1 MRAHFASD
9 IPASPDTDD
18 GLKQDTINTKEPQ
31 PKVAGNETENVLQ
44 DRILEF
50 KSDSSKMAV
59 VGEFIDEVLQKAE
72 EEANKQ
78 QNDKNKNSQQG
89 KSKTQKQSFAI
100 PDFKNGKVVNRARG
114 FVVRLF
120 ESICNC
126 ANNAAT
132 APVTRFKFRSGK
144 RTSTS
149 GGAGG
154 DAGDNNVKVE
164 NNKKE
169 EKSKKSSNGGKKS
182 DKVKIEETK
191 ENKDKEVQ
199 ETIELQ

>member
-18 GLKQDTINTKEPQ
+18 GLQSPDAIDTKEPQ
-31 PKVAGNETENVLQ
+31 PKVASVNETENLLQ

-59 VGEFIDEVLQKAE
+59 VGEFIDDVLQKAE

-78 QNDKNKNSQQG
+78 QKDKHKNSQQG
-89 KSKTQKQSFAI
+89 KNKTQKQN
-100 PDFKNGKVVNRARG
+100 FKNGKVVNRARG

-126 ANNAAT
+126 ANNAAA

-144 RTSTS
+144 RASTS
-149 GGAGG
+149 G
-154 DAGDNNVKVE
+154 DVSENNGKVE

-169 EKSKKSSNGGKKS
+169 EKSKRNSNGGKKN
-182 DKVKIEETK
+182 DKAKIDETNA
-191 ENKDKEVQ
+191 EKDNEAQ

>member
-18 GLKQDTINTKEPQ
+18 GLQSPDAIDTKEPQ
-31 PKVAGNETENVLQ
+31 PKVASVNETENLLQ

-59 VGEFIDEVLQKAE
+59 VGEFIDDVLQKAE

-78 QNDKNKNSQQG
+78 QKDKHKNSQQG
-89 KSKTQKQSFAI
+89 KNKTQKQSFAI

-126 ANNAAT
+126 ANNAAA

-144 RTSTS
+144 RASTS
-149 GGAGG
+149 G
-154 DAGDNNVKVE
+154 DVSENNGKVE

-169 EKSKKSSNGGKKS
+169 EKSKRNSNGGKKN
-182 DKVKIEETK
+182 DKAKIDETNA
-191 ENKDKEVQ
+191 EKDNEAQ

>member
-9 IPASPDTDD
+9 VPASPDTDD
-18 GLKQDTINTKEPQ
+18 GLQQDAIDTMEPQ
-31 PKVAGNETENVLQ
+31 PKVAGNEFENVLQ

-59 VGEFIDEVLQKAE
+59 VGEFIDDVLQKAE

-78 QNDKNKNSQQG
+78 QKDKHKNSQQG
-89 KSKTQKQSFAI
+89 KNKTQK
-100 PDFKNGKVVNRARG
+100 PNFKNGKVVNRARG

-126 ANNAAT
+126 ANNAAA

-144 RTSTS
+144 RASTS
-149 GGAGG
+149 G
-154 DAGDNNVKVE
+154 DAIDNNGKVE

-169 EKSKKSSNGGKKS
+169 EKSKRNSSNGGKKN
-182 DKVKIEETK
+182 DKVKLDDT
-191 ENKDKEVQ
+191 NKDKDNEVQ